1 MNSKNLSLSFIFYG
15 LLLFGAAAFSFWAQS
30 WQSAA
35 WFFLG
40 GIGIFIWAHF
50 LNRKHYWGFT
60 ALLGQ
65 LFVTATALGWNVI
78 SYFRSKAAGATSVQ
92 ISETGFI
99 IYSALFVVTVAYL
112 LFSTSNAARIRQ
124 ELT

>member
-1 MNSKNLSLSFIFYG
+1 MNSKNLSLAFIFYG
-15 LLLFGAAAFSFWAQS
+15 LLFFGAAAFSFWAQS

-40 GIGIFIWAHF
+40 GFGIFTWAHF

-65 LFVTATALGWNVI
+65 LFLTATALGWNVI
-78 SYFRSKAAGATSVQ
+78 AYFRSEAAGSAAVQ

-99 IYSALFVVTVAYL
+99 IYSALFVITILYL
-112 LFSTSNAARIRQ
+112 LVSTRNAARIRQ